1 MSATFARA
9 YRLIWT
15 IRRLSQRPRALIMGA
30 LHIDSAACTYKG
42 SLSKTTGGQWTC
54 TGDDVEAILLDQIA
68 GNINVATRNQ
78 WGASQ

>member
-1 MSATFARA
+1 MDDPQAEPAPASID
-9 YRLIWT
+9 YV
-15 IRRLSQRPRALIMGA
+15 IMGA

>member
-9 YRLIWT
+9 YRFIWT

-30 LHIDSAACTYKG
+30 LHIDSAACNYKG
-42 SLSKTTGGQWTC
+42 SLIKTTGGQWTC
-54 TGDDVEAILLDQIA
+54 TGEDVEAILLDQIA

-78 WGASQ
+78 WGANQ

>member
-1 MSATFARA
+1 
-9 YRLIWT
+9 
-15 IRRLSQRPRALIMGA
+15 MGA